1 MGASVLSP
9 QPSGAAAH
17 ALRRASHMPTG
28 GDAAAGSAMLRLVAL
43 TAADPLLVVRRHVDF
58 LRIGSALCLP
68 RPLTSAR
75 HS

>member
-1 MGASVLSP
+1 VRGSV
-9 QPSGAAAH
+9 
-17 ALRRASHMPTG
+17 RRLA
-28 GDAAAGSAMLRLVAL
+28 AL
-43 TAADPLLVVRRHVDF
+43 TAADPLLVIRRHVDF